1 MNPRKSNDLV
11 SVGVLIAALVA
22 IFTLYERHRLV
33 PAVVAR
39 TMQKLRPQ
47 IVELLDAR
55 DAGR

>member
-1 MNPRKSNDLV
+1 MKLHKNNDIV
-11 SVGVLIAALVA
+11 SVSVLIAALVA
-22 IFTLYERHRLV
+22 IFALYERHRLV
-33 PAVVAR
+33 PQVVAR